1 MTLCFHDNRSSMFSI
16 RFQFVSFIFLKNVSS
31 ILRRLY
37 TFYTLKHILTTFGID
52 LSNVHLWTTFEHW
65 YKLSDVGYNSMTT
78 VIWTSCLC
86 CPTSYSRYLEKKMA
100 ELLFLQPL
108 GKTPVPSWRHP
119 SWTILEQH
127 NKQVKRHW
135 NILDVLSTPKIKTS
149 LFANW
154 TLSKNRFHSTIY

>member
-1 MTLCFHDNRSSMFSI
+1 MTTGAACFHSISICIIYFSKECIFDSSQVI
-16 RFQFVSFIFLKNVSS
+16 YILHLK
-31 ILRRLY
+31 
-37 TFYTLKHILTTFGID
+37 LKHILTTFGID
-52 LSNVHLWTTFEHW
+52 LSNMHLWTTFEHW

-86 CPTSYSRYLEKKMA
+86 CPTSYSRYLEKKNGWT
-100 ELLFLQPL
+100 FISTVQPL